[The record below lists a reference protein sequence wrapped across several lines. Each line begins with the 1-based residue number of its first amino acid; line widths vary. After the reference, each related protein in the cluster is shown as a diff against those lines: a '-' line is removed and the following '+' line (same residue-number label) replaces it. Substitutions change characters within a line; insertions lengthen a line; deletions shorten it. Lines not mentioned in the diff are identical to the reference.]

1 MSVIEISVRGLVEFL
16 LRCGDLDNRT
26 GGGSEDA
33 MLAGSR
39 MHRKLQDAAEGDY
52 HPEIPLEGVWEYPGE
67 DLSVHVQG
75 RADGI
80 YRGTNPGEDESLWTI
95 DEIKTTYRQLRGI
108 SSPDPVHLAQAKCY
122 AYFYASQ
129 NRLEKICVRMT
140 YCNLETEGIR
150 RF

>member
-80 YRGTNPGEDESLWTI
+80 YR
-95 DEIKTTYRQLRGI
+95 
-108 SSPDPVHLAQAKCY
+108 
-122 AYFYASQ
+122 
-129 NRLEKICVRMT
+129 
-140 YCNLETEGIR
+140 
-150 RF
+150 